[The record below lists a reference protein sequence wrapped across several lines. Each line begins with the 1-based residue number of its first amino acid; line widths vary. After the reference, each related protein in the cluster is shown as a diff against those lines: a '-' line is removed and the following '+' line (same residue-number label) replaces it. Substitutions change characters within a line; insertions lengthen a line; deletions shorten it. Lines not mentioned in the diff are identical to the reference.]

1 MLSGDP
7 LQARRNTSPD
17 FWPAERQ
24 GYSQAN
30 QVAYV
35 AVPVE
40 SPVSRKRHINLT
52 RLEQHLGSLISV
64 VGLIWGVQVAT
75 RDFAAFTRIDLYSP
89 GPLEIVGLGILI
101 WLHAKWRRSVQLK

>member
-7 LQARRNTSPD
+7 LQARRNASPD

-30 QVAYV
+30 QIAYV
-35 AVPVE
+35 AVPVA
-40 SPVSRKRHINLT
+40 SPSKSSSLT
-52 RLEQHLGSLISV
+52 RIEQRLGSLITV
-64 VGLIWGVQVAT
+64 VGLIWAVQVAT

-101 WLHAKWRRSVQLK
+101 WLHARWRRSVRLN

>member
-35 AVPVE
+35 AVPVAAAA
-40 SPVSRKRHINLT
+40 SSKRSLNLT
-52 RLEQHLGSLISV
+52 RIEQRLGSLIAV
-64 VGLIWGVQVAT
+64 VGLIWAVQVAT

-89 GPLEIVGLGILI
+89 GPLEILGLGFLI
-101 WLHAKWRRSVQLK
+101 WLHAKWRRSVKLN